1 MDDELLE
8 AFVRLAQIYSP
19 TPLTREQVINWGE
32 QYRRECHWPTLD
44 NGFRS
49 YLRIELNVPLAYG
62 NEALKLGRRLSQLEL
77 EALNLAKKI
86 EREKAT
92 GIKIIIDGLE

>member
-1 MDDELLE
+1 MKEELLE

-19 TPLTREQVINWGE
+19 EPLTREQILEKGKEYQENCSWKD
-32 QYRRECHWPTLD
+32 LD

-49 YLRIELNVPLAYG
+49 YLSIELNVPLAYG
-62 NEALKLGRRLSQLEL
+62 DEALKLGRQLSKLEL

-86 EREKAT
+86 EREKTT